1 MVDVLF
7 INAIKEIAVN
17 QEANGTM
24 LLATK
29 LLQSGFSAEILRF
42 GQIDSYH
49 KDYDAFIPAATERI
63 LSYEPKVVSFYT
75 LWPYYHTMLRLAK
88 ELKARR
94 NDIIIVLGGPQASA
108 TAEPTLAAAAYVDYI
123 CTGEGENTIVPFI
136 QTILNE
142 NGKNLGSVPGLYYRK
157 DGIPTHNDLDNP
169 LCDLDTLPYWDDRL
183 CAVHFTNPDP
193 GRDSDEYYM
202 PIDAGRGCPYN
213 CTFCCTSH
221 FWRRT
226 YRLKSP
232 ERIVA
237 DIRYYHDRYGI
248 NSFWFSHDAFTTN
261 RQLVAKVCDHILEEN
276 LKIKWRCT
284 ARIDCIS
291 EELILKMKEAGMV
304 EIELGIE
311 TGSNRMQKLIKK
323 NLDLEKARSMIQFLL
338 KNDIYVGLFFMYGLP
353 EETEEDL
360 NETLELLF
368 SLLDMGVQHVSM
380 SYCKFNPATD
390 ITERYFDDLVLNPS
404 MKILI
409 RGVSFGYEA
418 EFDMIKNN
426 KAMFPFFY
434 HLNTT
439 VRNDYQYVHFFARL
453 YQQFPRTARYLR
465 KLYKGDNLKF
475 YQDFYNNN
483 LPYFERDMLY
493 TADGIKNHGVE
504 MLANCVKDFDVP
516 YLPQI
521 LSLLRFENNAIRVRQ
536 SPTDITI
543 QEVYDFN
550 YIDYKMKLP
559 IEMYCAGKTEILFQK
574 KGGKISMKVL
584 QIL

>member
-7 INAIKEIAVN
+7 INTLKEVAVN
-17 QEANGTM
+17 HEVNGTM

-29 LLQSGFSAEILRF
+29 LLQAGFSTDIFRF
-42 GQIDSYH
+42 GEIDTYH
-49 KDYDAFIPAATERI
+49 KDYNAFIPAATERI
-63 LSYEPKVVSFYT
+63 LARNPKVVSFYT
-75 LWPYYHTMLRLAK
+75 LWPHYHTMLRLSR

-94 NDIIIVLGGPQASA
+94 SDVIIVLGGPQASS
-108 TAEPTLAAAAYVDYI
+108 TAAPTMDVAPYVDYI

-142 NGKNLGSVPGLYYRK
+142 NGENLSSIPGLYYRK
-157 DGIPTHNDLDNP
+157 DGKVIHNNIDTP

-183 CAVHFTNPDP
+183 CAVHFEKPDP
-193 GRDSDEYYM
+193 EWGSDEYYM

-237 DIRYYHDRYGI
+237 DIHHFHDKYGI

-261 RQLVAKVCDHILEEN
+261 RQLVARVCDRILEEG

-323 NLDLEKARSMIQFLL
+323 NLDLEKSRSMIKFLL
-338 KNDIYVGLFFMYGLP
+338 KNGVRVGLFFMYGLP

-380 SYCKFNPATD
+380 SYCKFNPATE
-390 ITERYFDDLVLNPS
+390 ITERYFDDLVLDPS

-426 KAMFPFFY
+426 KALFPFFY

-439 VRNDYQYVHFFARL
+439 VRNDYQYVHFFTRL
-453 YQQFPRTARYLR
+453 YQQFPRTARYVR
-465 KLYKGDNLKF
+465 KLYNGDNLKF
-475 YQDFYNNN
+475 YRDFYNNN
-483 LPYFERDMLY
+483 LQYFERDMLY
-493 TADGIKNHGVE
+493 TADSIKDHAVE
-504 MLANCVKDFDVP
+504 MFSNCVKDLNVS

-521 LSLLRFENNAIRVRQ
+521 LSLLRFENNAIQVRQ
-536 SPTDITI
+536 SPTDTTI

-574 KGGKISMKVL
+574 KDGKISMKVL